1 MKKVTL
7 LAVIAAMFCAT
18 TVNAQKF
25 GKTPED
31 STACIMNNSLYQE
44 FYKQKNY
51 KDAYEPWTQVVAHC
65 PQ

>member
-31 STACIMNNSLYQE
+31 STACLEQFLLISKVPRAIRGKKHKSEKGNTNGFCLS
-44 FYKQKNY
+44 
-51 KDAYEPWTQVVAHC
+51 
-65 PQ
+65 